1 MTTKKPFVGIH
12 LDDDLLRRVDDFR
25 FNNRFQSRAKAIE
38 FILIAGMDAL
48 AKDYP
53 ELDRSVCLET
63 GETPKNV
70 GLSHEKRV
78 HL

>member
-1 MTTKKPFVGIH
+1 MTTKKPFVGVH
-12 LDDDLLRRVDDFR
+12 MDDDLLRRVDDFR

-53 ELDRSVCLET
+53 ELDRRIRLET
-63 GETPKNV
+63 GETSKDV